1 MSIHLSILLFM
12 GNYVFL
18 VHFNILVFKLVAEK
32 DSETERPYIVC
43 SPRLCLTL
51 LHLSYRYYIKESK
64 GSKRW
69 LIFLE
74 GELPVFGKLCVFWW
88 SWLNDGNDFECWWS
102 FSDDLYDYVIVCV
115 CVFEQ
120 VAGTVLIKRAAT
132 VDMRRWDA
140 SWAPQNGRT
149 QRQVRRHHADT
160 RVHAHTRGR
169 RNYHTQPVIIQYL
182 TVRK

>member
-1 MSIHLSILLFM
+1 MSELHLKTTLSLKPINNQIINCECVSIHLSILLFM

-74 GELPVFGKLCVFWW
+74 GELPVFGKLCVF
-88 SWLNDGNDFECWWS
+88 
-102 FSDDLYDYVIVCV
+102 
-115 CVFEQ
+115 
-120 VAGTVLIKRAAT
+120 
-132 VDMRRWDA
+132 
-140 SWAPQNGRT
+140 
-149 QRQVRRHHADT
+149 
-160 RVHAHTRGR
+160 
-169 RNYHTQPVIIQYL
+169 
-182 TVRK
+182 